1 MWYGQKTHERLEA
14 QKQIGTY
21 LIILQDGSQVE
32 QWGYNKEDAKKRAI
46 RNKRIMENRAE
57 FYEMIKLKRL
67 PFKINKRF

>member
-1 MWYGQKTHERLEA
+1 MDKKDYYERRSEA

-32 QWGYNKEDAKKRAI
+32 QWGYNEEDAKRRAI

-67 PFKINKRF
+67 PL

>member
-1 MWYGQKTHERLEA
+1 MDKKDYYERRSEA

-32 QWGYNKEDAKKRAI
+32 QWGYNEEDAKKRAR

-57 FYEMIKLKRL
+57 FYEMYKLKQL
-67 PFKINKRF
+67 PL